1 MRNDPNNAESPA
13 TAFGCGL
20 LLIGVVGGGF
30 GAAALL
36 GLSERI
42 ELEFFGIEL
51 NDTLGR
57 CFWTAGCAVAVGIG
71 LCLLRTRGASSDE
84 PPS

>member
-1 MRNDPNNAESPA
+1 VGI
-13 TAFGCGL
+13 GCSL
-20 LLIGVVGGGF
+20 LLVGVVGSAF

-36 GLSERI
+36 GISDRI

-57 CFWTAGCAVAVGIG
+57 VLWVAGSVGAVVVGLII
-71 LCLLRTRGASSDE
+71 LRARGDAGR
-84 PPS
+84 